1 MNSNNFNITDNIQF
15 RLFLVFG
22 SLLVIFK
29 LFIAESSLIIYRLFS
44 DFLLIAVMTFLFL
57 SLIVVLERKK
67 VSPISLIMNIGILNA
82 FMFFII
88 MFSGSIMSLL
98 FENVN
103 EKLNHPN
110 LVSTS
115 ITLAYI
121 ALVGG
126 FITYVFVAL
135 RHLFFLK
142 QSSNQQVYFITMVVF
157 FLLAALTASYFPSDD
172 LSFIRNTFMII
183 AVLMMLINSLR
194 ISWIAFIVK
203 REKIALLVLSIVI
216 AVLFIVNLN
225 NTGTTDTGEPTVH
238 LMMIKSLSPTLHHF
252 ADIIMIYGTIY
263 FSVLFFTTLFH
274 IPTAEAFDR
283 KAEEVSSLQ
292 YFSKLITQVLDFNE
306 LAETVTDITTRVSS
320 ADASWIIWKEND
332 DFVSISNKNIGFVDS
347 NLINGFILG
356 KINWKSM
363 NDTTFLRLRE
373 FERISELSQPYKAVA
388 VSPLKAHGEVKGLHV
403 AVRKNE
409 DRFSEED
416 KNAITTFADYAS
428 VSIENSRLLEESI
441 EKERLE
447 KELDVARE
455 IQKKILPDEN
465 PKIEN
470 LEISTLFIPA
480 FEVGGDYYDFFK
492 VSDSKLGFVIADVSG
507 KGISA
512 AFIMAEV
519 KGIFESLSKTIES
532 PREILINANEILKG
546 TLDSKT
552 FVSAAYG
559 VIDTNDG
566 KMSFARAGHCP
577 ALFLRSDTAEN
588 LRPSGIGLG
597 LSNDKRFENAL
608 DEIKIDLDENDTIV
622 LYTDGITEAKNENL
636 DDFGEKYFI
645 EILLENKNK
654 ELDELK
660 QKVIQEVSIFSHNH
674 SQYDDITLVILKWK
688 QKTKLVSLGEEPGH
702 DRTEH

>member
-1 MNSNNFNITDNIQF
+1 MNKNNFNITENIQF
-15 RLFLVFG
+15 RLFLVLAG
-22 SLLVIFK
+22 ILVVFK
-29 LFIAESSLIIYRLFS
+29 LFIAESDHIIYRLVC
-44 DFLLIAVMTFLFL
+44 DFLIIAVVTFLFL
-57 SLIVVLERKK
+57 SLMFFLEKKK
-67 VSPISLIMNIGILNA
+67 VSPISLIMNIGIFNA
-82 FMFFII
+82 VVFFLI
-88 MFSGSIMSLL
+88 MFSEAIMSLL

-103 EKLNHPN
+103 EKLNYPS
-110 LVSTS
+110 LISLG
-115 ITLAYI
+115 ITLAY
-121 ALVGG
+121 AGLVGG

-142 QSSNQQVYFITMVVF
+142 QSSNQQVYFFTMVVF
-157 FLLAALTASYFPSDD
+157 FLLAALTANYFQSDE
-172 LSFIRNTFMII
+172 LFFISNTFMII
-183 AVLMMLINSLR
+183 SVLLMLINSLR

-203 REKIALLVLSIVI
+203 KEKIALLILSIVI
-216 AVLFIVNLN
+216 AVLFIVNLS
-225 NTGTTDTGEPTVH
+225 NTGDVNAGEPTVH
-238 LMMIKSLSPTLHHF
+238 KMMLESLSPTLLEF
-252 ADIIMIYGTIY
+252 TNIIMIYGTIY
-263 FSVLFFTTLFH
+263 FGVLFFTTLFH

-332 DFVSISNKNIGFVDS
+332 DFVSIANKNIGFVDS
-347 NLINGFILG
+347 NLINSFILG
-356 KINWKSM
+356 KVDWKSM
-363 NDTTFLRLRE
+363 NDTAFLRLRD

-416 KNAITTFADYAS
+416 KNAIATFADYAS

-465 PKIEN
+465 PKYEN
-470 LEISTLFIPA
+470 LEISSVFVPA

-532 PREILINANEILKG
+532 PRDILINANEILKS

-559 VIDTNDG
+559 LIDMGEG

-577 ALFLRSDTAEN
+577 ALYLKNDVAQN

-597 LSNDKRFENAL
+597 LSNDKHFEDTL
-608 DEIKIDLDENDTIV
+608 EEINIDLDESDTIV

-645 EILLENKNK
+645 EILLENRNK
-654 ELDELK
+654 QLSELT
-660 QKVIQEVSIFSHNH
+660 QKVIQEVSMFSHNH

-688 QKTKLVSLGEEPGH
+688 QKTKLVSLGEERGH
-702 DRTEH
+702 DRTEN